1 MGHGGKAGPAGEVS
15 PVTCFNCTKFH
26 SNPSTP
32 SRGFPGPISSPAV
45 FPGLFRR
52 GSRELG
58 SARLGDFP
66 AVFFQRTPRANG
78 EREKAAIQYPDT
90 SCHVL
95 EPCQVSASFLY
106 SFYRLPG
113 PYLFLPGPPD
123 LFHRG
128 PRNSTA
134 SVASAFFPRSFSHG
148 RYGQTKKERR
158 RQFCTQTPYVMHN
171 NPTEFHVNPR
181 IPSIGSPGPNRFY
194 RAFPVFFFRRGPRW
208 FHSPRPPRPFFP
220 PVFFKPTARANGVRE
235 NAEIWYTDPSGH
247 VLDAHRVSSL
257 SSDGNPFNR
266 RTDRRTDKTA
276 CVYATEKR

>member
-15 PVTCFNCTKFH
+15 PVTYFKCTKFH

-58 SARLGDFP
+58 SARLGSARLPSARLGDFP

-90 SCHVL
+90 SCHLL
-95 EPCQVSASFLY
+95 EPCQVSSSFLY
-106 SFYRLPG
+106 SFCRLPG
-113 PYLFLPGPPD
+113 PFLFLPGPPD

-148 RYGQTKKERR
+148 RYGQTKKGRR
-158 RQFCTQTPYVMHN
+158 RQFCTRTPYVMHN

-208 FHSPRPPRPFFP
+208 FHSPRPPRPFFSP
-220 PVFFKPTARANGVRE
+220 GLFQTNGKGKRSKGERGNLV
-235 NAEIWYTDPSGH
+235 
-247 VLDAHRVSSL
+247 HRPLGSC
-257 SSDGNPFNR
+257 P
-266 RTDRRTDKTA
+266 
-276 CVYATEKR
+276 